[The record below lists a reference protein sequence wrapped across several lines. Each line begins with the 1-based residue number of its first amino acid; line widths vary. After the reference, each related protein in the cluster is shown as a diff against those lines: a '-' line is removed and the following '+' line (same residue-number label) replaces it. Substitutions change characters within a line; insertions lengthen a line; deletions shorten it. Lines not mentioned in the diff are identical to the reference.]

1 MDVELFQILDPGFG
15 ATVQDRGRVG
25 WRRFGVPPS
34 GAMDDHAA
42 GWANRLL
49 DNSPDAPLLELLLQG
64 ARFKALR
71 DWWIAVTGAEA
82 EANVPTWRALH
93 VKAGDVIQFP
103 HNHAGVW
110 LYLGVAGGI
119 QAERLLGS
127 TSIYQR
133 GQLGHPLAKGEVV
146 CAAAETAFQLP
157 PHVAGRSVSWSERR
171 HYDTPPPFLL
181 WPGPQWD
188 FLSEPERSKFFD
200 EQWTITSEC
209 DRVGYRLAGP
219 ALVLRQTQIVSEPT
233 LVGTV
238 QVPDSGQPIVTMRD
252 GPTVGGYPK
261 LGVIEPAQISWLA
274 QCRPGQKIRF
284 RPAK

>member
-34 GAMDDHAA
+34 GAMDNHAA

-82 EANVPTWRALH
+82 EANVPTWRALR

-110 LYLGVAGGI
+110 FYLGVAGGI

-127 TSIYQR
+127 ASVYQR
-133 GQLGHPLAKGEVV
+133 GQLGHALTKGDLM
-146 CAAAETAFQLP
+146 CAAEESAFHLA
-157 PHVAGRSVSWSERR
+157 PHVAARSVSWSERR

-188 FLSEPERSKFFD
+188 FLDEPQRIKFFSEP
-200 EQWTITSEC
+200 WTITSEC

-219 ALVLRQTQIVSEPT
+219 VLTPRQTQIVSEPT
-233 LVGTV
+233 VAGTV
-238 QVPDSGQPIVTMRD
+238 QVPENGQPIVTMRD

-261 LGVIEPAQISWLA
+261 LGVIEPAQVSWLA

-284 RPAK
+284 QPVK